1 MSCVDVETGETLQRM
16 RTKGGGTHYASPL
29 IANDHLYC
37 FAGDGRVSVIKIT
50 DRPTIVS
57 VNEME
62 ENVYAT
68 PAIVDSIIYL
78 RTYSKLFAFGE
89 QE

>member
-1 MSCVDVETGETLQRM
+1 MESGEIILSM
-16 RTKGGGTHYASPL
+16 RTQGGGTHYASPL

-37 FAGDGRVSVIKIT
+37 FAGDGRVSVMKIT

-62 ENVYAT
+62 ENGYAT
-68 PAIVDSIIYL
+68 PAIVDSVIYL
-78 RTYSKLFAFGE
+78 RTHSKLFAFGE
-89 QE
+89 PE